1 VLTKRD
7 SLAAEMQAIVRLAA
21 EPCRLGC
28 DNTKS
33 LIGRAADVLGLSYR
47 RARTFWYGSTE
58 QVLVRDEEAARLRDE
73 RDRLLRLKEQ
83 RLEREL
89 HELRTLLHYA
99 ELRHAAALA
108 GQRSTVAE
116 GAVAAVPA
124 VGAA

>member
-1 VLTKRD
+1 LLTKRD
-7 SLAAEMQAIVRLAA
+7 RLAAEMQGIVRLAA
-21 EPCRLGC
+21 EPLRPC

-33 LIGRAADVLGLSYR
+33 LIGRAADALGISYR
-47 RARTFWYGSTE
+47 RARSFWYGSTE

-99 ELRHAAALA
+99 EQRHAAAKA
-108 GQRSTVAE
+108 GQRQIVAE
-116 GAVAAVPA
+116 GAEAAAPA